1 MTLAVYK
8 DWDVRVRMR
17 AIVHVHLRLHS
28 KAVGGCIMCQS
39 GLLHASHVLGVR

>member
-8 DWDVRVRMR
+8 DWAVRVRMR